1 MPLDIPVLSWEGVF
15 WVIQAFQ
22 PCVAVVWASVVVG
35 LALGCARVLALAGA
49 TWLSCRQQ
57 AWLAS
62 VEDMPVPTLGLGGG
76 KKMSAGCSK
85 RTVKSRVLVELPW
98 VTKTFQTLLWPFE
111 DKPAV
116 EAFPRWP
123 TIGLWRGQQCGPFQ
137 AQPVLAAPEPS
148 AGCSPKP

>member
-1 MPLDIPVLSWEGVF
+1 M
-15 WVIQAFQ
+15 IQAFQ

-35 LALGCARVLALAGA
+35 LALGCARALALAGA

-98 VTKTFQTLLWPFE
+98 VTKTFQTLLWLFE

-123 TIGLWRGQQCGPFQ
+123 AIGLCCGQPGVPFQ
-137 AQPVLAAPEPS
+137 PQLVLAAPEPS
-148 AGCSPKP
+148 AGCSP

>member
-1 MPLDIPVLSWEGVF
+1 M
-15 WVIQAFQ
+15 IQAFQ

-35 LALGCARVLALAGA
+35 LAVGYARVLALAGA

-85 RTVKSRVLVELPW
+85 RTVKSRVAVELPR
-98 VTKTFQTLLWPFE
+98 VTKTLETLRVPLVVV
-111 DKPAV
+111 AGV
-116 EAFPRWP
+116 AAFAR
-123 TIGLWRGQQCGPFQ
+123 
-137 AQPVLAAPEPS
+137 
-148 AGCSPKP
+148 